1 VTRARLGERARLTPV
16 DVIFIAV
23 GLAALTFMVGPLYS
37 LLDTAGL
44 STGTE
49 LLFRALP
56 ASLVAMLLFISYR
69 TALIGGS

>member
-1 VTRARLGERARLTPV
+1 MTRGIGERARLTPV

-23 GLAALTFMVGPLYS
+23 GLAALTFLVEPMYA
-37 LLDTAGL
+37 LLDTSSL

-49 LLFRALP
+49 LMFRMLP
-56 ASLVAMLLFISYR
+56 PGLVAMLIFVAYR